1 MVEPVTTII
10 GGLAAARSA
19 INFLKENVNA
29 FNDARTIGQQIG
41 QILQGHDEFNKARYD
56 TKMAAKLGIKD
67 VASDMIEMKLQQEE
81 LYQLR
86 LIVNNRFGS
95 TFYDDILKERE
106 KRIHEQ
112 KEQEK
117 KERLKKAK
125 QRKQII
131 DLFQILGMVVMGCV
145 AFVVAIIGFF
155 KWKQNG

>member
-19 INFLKENVNA
+19 IDFLKQNVDA
-29 FNDARTIGQQIG
+29 FNDAKTIGQQIG

-56 TKMAAKLGIKD
+56 SKMAAKLGIKD

-86 LIVNNRFGS
+86 VIVNNRFGS

-106 KRIHEQ
+106 RRIHEQ
-112 KEQEK
+112 KEAI
-117 KERLKKAK
+117 KKAK
-125 QRKQII
+125 AAQLKQRQELIG
-131 DLFQILGMVVMGCV
+131 ILKALGI
-145 AFVVAIIGFF
+145 AFGIALTLGAILLLIFT
-155 KWKQNG
+155 KELK

>member
-19 INFLKENVNA
+19 IDFLKQNVDA
-29 FNDARTIGQQIG
+29 FNDAKTIGQQIG

-56 TKMAAKLGIKD
+56 SKVAAKLGIKD

-106 KRIHEQ
+106 RRIHEQ
-112 KEQEK
+112 KEAI
-117 KERLKKAK
+117 KKAK
-125 QRKQII
+125 AAQLKKRQELIG
-131 DLFQILGMVVMGCV
+131 ILKALGI
-145 AFVVAIIGFF
+145 AFGIALTLGAILLLIFT
-155 KWKQNG
+155 KELK

>member
-19 INFLKENVNA
+19 INFLKENVDA

-56 TKMAAKLGIKD
+56 SKMQVKLGIKD
-67 VASDMIEMKLQQEE
+67 VAADMIEMKLQQEE

-106 KRIHEQ
+106 RRIHEQ
-112 KEQEK
+112 KEAIRRARAAQI
-117 KERLKKAK
+117 K
-125 QRKQII
+125 QRQELLGILKALGIAVGII
-131 DLFQILGMVVMGCV
+131 LTLGAILLVI
-145 AFVVAIIGFF
+145 FT
-155 KWKQNG
+155 KELR

>member
-19 INFLKENVNA
+19 IDFLKQNVDA
-29 FNDARTIGQQIG
+29 FNDAKTIGQQIG

-56 TKMAAKLGIKD
+56 SKMAAKLGIKD

-106 KRIHEQ
+106 RRIHEQ
-112 KEQEK
+112 KEAI
-117 KERLKKAK
+117 KKAK
-125 QRKQII
+125 AAQLKKRQELIG
-131 DLFQILGMVVMGCV
+131 ILKALGI
-145 AFVVAIIGFF
+145 AFGIALTLGAILLLIFT
-155 KWKQNG
+155 KELK

>member
-19 INFLKENVNA
+19 IDFLKQNVDA
-29 FNDARTIGQQIG
+29 FNDAKTIGQQIG

-56 TKMAAKLGIKD
+56 SKMAAKLGIKD

-106 KRIHEQ
+106 RRIHEQ
-112 KEQEK
+112 KEAI
-117 KERLKKAK
+117 KKAK
-125 QRKQII
+125 AAQLKKRQELIG
-131 DLFQILGMVVMGCV
+131 ILKALGI
-145 AFVVAIIGFF
+145 AFSIALTLGAVLLLIFT
-155 KWKQNG
+155 KELK

>member
-19 INFLKENVNA
+19 INFLKENVDA

-56 TKMAAKLGIKD
+56 SKMQAKLGIKD

-106 KRIHEQ
+106 RRIHEQ
-112 KEQEK
+112 KEAI
-117 KERLKKAK
+117 KKAK
-125 QRKQII
+125 AAQLRKRQELIGILKAFGIAISII
-131 DLFQILGMVVMGCV
+131 LTLGAVLLLIFTKD
-145 AFVVAIIGFF
+145 AL
-155 KWKQNG
+155 

>member
-19 INFLKENVNA
+19 IDFLKANVNA

-56 TKMAAKLGIKD
+56 PKMAAKLGIKD

-86 LIVNNRFGS
+86 VIVNNRFGS

-112 KEQEK
+112 KEKEK
-117 KERLKKAK
+117 SMRLKKAK
-125 QRKQII
+125 QRKEII
-131 DLFQILGMVVMGCV
+131 DLFQILAMVVMGCI
-145 AFVVAIIGFF
+145 ALAIAIIGFF

>member
-19 INFLKENVNA
+19 INFLKENVDA

-56 TKMAAKLGIKD
+56 SKMQAKLGIKD
-67 VASDMIEMKLQQEE
+67 VAADMIEMKLQQEE

-106 KRIHEQ
+106 RRIHEQ
-112 KEQEK
+112 KEAI
-117 KERLKKAK
+117 RKARAAQIK
-125 QRKQII
+125 QRQELLGILKALGIAVGII
-131 DLFQILGMVVMGCV
+131 LTLGAILLVI
-145 AFVVAIIGFF
+145 FT
-155 KWKQNG
+155 KELR